1 MQRLH
6 SPLYYADYL
15 HLDRLLT
22 SQSPKSW
29 ESGAPAH
36 DEMLFIIVHQAYELW
51 FKQILHE
58 LDSVIEIFKKDYV
71 EEKAIG
77 IAAARLGR
85 IAEIQ
90 KVIIEHLRILETMT
104 PLDFLEFRDL
114 LTPASGFQSYQ
125 FRLIENKLGLKPEL
139 RKIYEK
145 TAYYSR
151 LSSPHQEAVKQSE
164 DTPSLFDLI
173 VRWLERTPFLDFHGF
188 NFWASYRAAV
198 NNMLGRDRQIVQA
211 NATLSEEQKQAQL
224 VELAATEES
233 FAALFDEKKHQQLL
247 EKGQRRLS
255 YRATHAALL
264 INLYR
269 DEPILHLP
277 FRLLTVLIDI
287 DELLTAW
294 RYRHA
299 LMVQRMI
306 GAKIGTGGSAG
317 YHYLRTTIDSHKIFA
332 DLFNLST
339 FLIPRS
345 ALPELPAEFAKNL
358 GFYFDQKVNDTATY
372 KKEQDVHS
380 GKLPAK

>member
-1 MQRLH
+1 MQRPH
-6 SPLYYADYL
+6 PPLYYADYL
-15 HLDRLLT
+15 QLDRLLS
-22 SQSPKSW
+22 SQSLKSA
-29 ESGAPAH
+29 EHGKTAH

-58 LDSVIEIFKKDYV
+58 LDSIIGIFKKDYI

-77 IAAARLGR
+77 IAVDQLER
-85 IAEIQ
+85 ITEIQ
-90 KVIIEHLRILETMT
+90 KVIIEQLRILETMT

-114 LTPASGFQSYQ
+114 LSPASGFQSFQ

-139 RKIYEK
+139 RKMYDK

-151 LSSPHQEAVKQSE
+151 LSAAHQELVQNAESE
-164 DTPSLFDLI
+164 VSLFDLI
-173 VRWLERTPFLDFHGF
+173 EAWLERTPFLDFEGF
-188 NFWASYRAAV
+188 NFWTSYRAAV
-198 NNMLGRDRQIVQA
+198 AKMLESDRQIVQ
-211 NATLSEEQKQAQL
+211 NNSTLSAEEREIQL
-224 VELAATEES
+224 LELAKTEEN
-233 FAALFDEKKHQQLL
+233 FAALFDEQKHQLL
-247 EKGQRRLS
+247 IEKGQRRLS
-255 YRATHAALL
+255 SQATRAALL

-277 FRLLTVLIDI
+277 FRLLTVLIEI

-306 GAKIGTGGSAG
+306 GSKIGTGGSSG
-317 YHYLRTTIDSHKIFA
+317 YHYLRTTIDSHKIFG

-358 GFYFDQKVNDTATY
+358 GFYFDQKTNAADAY
-372 KKEQDVHS
+372 KKAQNVHS
-380 GKLPAK
+380 GKSPAK